1 MKSKLSWLEAPL
13 LLAPF
18 IVLAIYWQQL
28 PARVPMHW
36 NLNGEVNR
44 WAPKLPGLFLLPLL
58 IVGLVALL
66 HFLPRLDPKLQKTD
80 GVQGRMGTGLA
91 ATRLAMLLLLDIIFY
106 MQIAVSLGWEVN
118 VVRVVVVAT
127 LVFFAI
133 IGNYLGTPGELFRRN
148 PHALDIGGSANL
160 ASDASPRGSPG
171 VLRRARPPYPRIL
184 PQDDRLHGGLRRRSA
199 RARRLGIRLFLAL
212 LAEAASPFMTAR
224 SQAGQL
230 PSRVLR

>member
-36 NLNGEVNR
+36 NLNGEVDR
-44 WAPKLPGLFLLPLL
+44 WAPKLSGLLLLPLL
-58 IVGLVALL
+58 AVGLVALL

-91 ATRLAMLLLLDIIFY
+91 ATRLGMLLLLNIIFY
-106 MQIAVSLGWEVN
+106 MQIAVSLGREVN

-127 LVFFAI
+127 LVFLAI
-133 IGNYLGTPGELFRRN
+133 IGNYLGTLRPNYFVGIRTPWTLEDPQTWRATHRLGGRLMCFG
-148 PHALDIGGSANL
+148 ALVLLVLEFVLTTTVFMAILVAAVL
-160 ASDASPRGSPG
+160 ALVVWAFVYSWHHS
-171 VLRRARPPYPRIL
+171 
-184 PQDDRLHGGLRRRSA
+184 RRR
-199 RARRLGIRLFLAL
+199 F
-212 LAEAASPFMTAR
+212 PR
-224 SQAGQL
+224 SEQL
-230 PSRVLR
+230 TSGKT

>member
-106 MQIAVSLGWEVN
+106 MQIAISLGWEVN

-133 IGNYLGTPGELFRRN
+133 IGNYLGTLRANYFVGIRTPWTLEDPQTWRATHRLGGRLVCFG
-148 PHALDIGGSANL
+148 ALVLLILGFFLKTTVFTAVFVAAVL
-160 ASDASPRGSPG
+160 ALVVWAFVYSWHYS
-171 VLRRARPPYPRIL
+171 
-184 PQDDRLHGGLRRRSA
+184 RRR
-199 RARRLGIRLFLAL
+199 L
-212 LAEAASPFMTAR
+212 PR
-224 SQAGQL
+224 S
-230 PSRVLR
+230 